1 MLAHRDTVVNKQS
14 PYLHETSISIRCD
27 KIPAQYSQSYLTDP
41 IAQRSHHLGGEIQ
54 IQRGERNSL
63 KVTQQV
69 SSKAG
74 IQTRFPDQKSQC

>member
-14 PYLHETSISIRCD
+14 PCLHETSISIRCD

-41 IAQRSHHLGGEIQ
+41 IAQRSHLGGEIQ